1 MDTCIIRSPTR
12 FHLIGTNII
21 AFAFNAQSFPSARCR
36 HQSTQPNLDMTRARA
51 ECLTPNKQSKIE
63 VYNSINEFYLGVYR
77 NKYFLKLKVYV
88 FGCFSGYA
96 AIQCT
101 LRPAVSFS
109 RHVYGLFVYN
119 FLLDI
124 GIPSE

>member
-1 MDTCIIRSPTR
+1 MHNVS
-12 FHLIGTNII
+12 HLRIGVIKTHPNI
-21 AFAFNAQSFPSARCR
+21 
-36 HQSTQPNLDMTRARA
+36 DMTRTRA
-51 ECLTPNKQSKIE
+51 ECLTLHKQSKII
-63 VYNSINEFYLGVYR
+63 VYNSMNEFYLGVYR

-88 FGCFSGYA
+88 FGFGGYA

-109 RHVYGLFVYN
+109 RLVYGLFVYS

-124 GIPSE
+124 IPSE